1 MYFNINKKDL
11 LEKLNIAAK
20 AISNTTPLP
29 ALSGIKFEIN
39 KDVINLVSSDSNIS
53 ILCSFKNEESHQV
66 FDVKEE
72 GEIVI
77 DARYILEIVRKI
89 DSDIVNFETIDGDL
103 IKIFGL
109 NSEFKINGI
118 NADNYPNINFDL
130 DNSVDFEIECEK
142 FFKIIN
148 QTAFACSVSDIKVIL
163 TGVNFKAVD
172 GKLVVNAT
180 DSYRLAYKK
189 VDLDSNDKLDFNI
202 TVPTKYLNDVYH
214 SIPSTLDKLKISINN
229 QKISFEFYDTIIQTR
244 LLDEAFP
251 DTTKLIPTSFTQKL
265 EVKAKDLAE
274 AIDRASFIKSDGKN
288 IVKLA
293 INSQNVNITAANQI
307 GSSYEN
313 IPVTYF
319 EGKEFEISCS
329 GKYLIDAIKAID
341 EDDIVLSFSGE
352 LRPFLITPKE
362 DDSIIQLISPVRTYK

>member
-39 KDVINLVSSDSNIS
+39 KDYINLISSDSNIS
-53 ILCSFKNEESHQV
+53 ILCTFKNEESHKV

-77 DARYILEIVRKI
+77 DAKYILEIVRKI

-130 DNSVDFEIECEK
+130 DNDISFDIECEK

-148 QTAFACSVSDIKVIL
+148 QTAFACSLSDIKVIL
-163 TGVNFKAVD
+163 TGVNFKALN
-172 GKLVVNAT
+172 GKLIVNAT

-189 VDLDSNDKLDFNI
+189 VELDTTNDIDFNI
-202 TVPTKYLNDVYH
+202 TVPTKYLTDVYH

-229 QKISFEFYDTIIQTR
+229 QKISFEFNDTIIQTR

-265 EVKAKDLAE
+265 ELKAKDLAD

-293 INSQNVNITAANQI
+293 INSQNVNITAASQI

-319 EGKEFEISCS
+319 EGPEFEISCS
-329 GKYLIDAIKAID
+329 GKYLIDAIKAIE
-341 EDDIVLSFSGE
+341 EDDIILSFSGE

>member
-11 LEKLNIAAK
+11 LEKLNITAK

-148 QTAFACSVSDIKVIL
+148 QTAFACSASDIKVIL

-229 QKISFEFYDTIIQTR
+229 QKISFEFDDTIIQTR

-319 EGKEFEISCS
+319 EGKDFEISCS